1 MACGRK
7 VWAWLSTGLITLPL
21 IQLQLD
27 LDVEHE
33 AAKQALI
40 AGKKVG
46 TNVISRTCTH
56 IYIYIR
62 TTYFLITCFTQS
74 KALTSLRQR
83 KFQESLLVK
92 TDVQLETIT
101 NLVRTLV
108 FEICLIC
115 FHGQLTT

>member
-40 AGKKVG
+40 AGNKVG

-56 IYIYIR
+56 IYIYI
-62 TTYFLITCFTQS
+62 YGPLFS
-74 KALTSLRQR
+74 SLA
-83 KFQESLLVK
+83 SLSPKLSP
-92 TDVQLETIT
+92 
-101 NLVRTLV
+101 R
-108 FEICLIC
+108 
-115 FHGQLTT
+115 